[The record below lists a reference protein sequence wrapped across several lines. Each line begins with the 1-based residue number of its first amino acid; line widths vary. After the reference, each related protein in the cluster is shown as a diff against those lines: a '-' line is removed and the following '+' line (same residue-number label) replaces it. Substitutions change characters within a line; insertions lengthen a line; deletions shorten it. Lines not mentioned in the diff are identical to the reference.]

1 MDLTQAVLLTVIVVL
16 TVFLVIVGFQAFFT
30 LKDLR
35 RTLTKM
41 NKLMDDTD
49 ELVSDVKGPLHS
61 ATNIFTAITAG
72 AGIAHLLKK
81 VHKLEGKHERS
92 HSRE

>member
-1 MDLTQAVLLTVIVVL
+1 MDIIQAVLLTVIVVL
-16 TVFLVIVGFQAFFT
+16 TIFLIVIGFQAFFT

-41 NKLMDDTD
+41 NRLMDDTD
-49 ELVSDVKGPLHS
+49 DLVSEVKGPVHS
-61 ATNIFTAITAG
+61 ATNLFTALTAG

-81 VHKLEGKHERS
+81 VQKLEGKHERT
-92 HSRE
+92 HTRQ